1 MRCRYVPDMR
11 DCTFIDSDVG
21 IRFKSAMGRGGVVE
35 YIYLENILMAGI
47 QKECLTMIVRD
58 RHRNVNL

>member
-1 MRCRYVPDMR
+1 MR

-58 RHRNVNL
+58 RHHNLNL